1 MNVYRIRRK
10 ADGLYLG
17 HDGWVPAGADSRI
30 WHDAADAHDSLGRLP
45 IDPGGLE
52 LVEYELR
59 EVAAREITWP
69 PPPATGGGN

>member
-10 ADGLYLG
+10 GDGLFLG

-30 WHDAADAHDSLGRLP
+30 WHAAGDAQDSLRRLP
-45 IDPGGLE
+45 IDPGELE

-69 PPPATGGGN
+69 SPPETSDVD